1 VRPPVAICKDHGVLP
16 YLGRILP
23 PTSLERRLVVQSV
36 LSAFATGSFLTGTA
50 VFFTQIVGLSA
61 SQVGLGLSLSG
72 LVVFALSVPAGRLA
86 DRIGARRL
94 WLIASVLEALAYLA
108 FPAVRGFAAFAI
120 LMAVL
125 GTIETAAR
133 SGRGAYWLVIFER
146 ETRVR
151 GMAYMRSARNIG
163 YTLGAAAGGFAL
175 AIGTRPAII
184 AVPLLTAF
192 LLVVNAVLISRMPD
206 VRRSAGADLEAV
218 IERVRPEAAAGGV
231 PGLRNAGFVVLGL
244 ASGVLGTN
252 QVLLNIVVPLWLVER
267 TDAPHIL
274 LAWLFGTN
282 TVMAVLLQ
290 VRAARGADTVAGCL
304 RLTRWCAWSF
314 VLSCVLIA
322 VTHDTVG
329 WVSIVLI
336 WAGHVTITGAEL
348 WQSAA
353 SWGFLSE
360 LSDPS
365 RLGEYQ
371 GVFQLGWQA
380 AAIIGPALFT
390 WLAMEQGAVGWAV
403 IAAIAVAAAA
413 VSHPAA
419 RIAEARLQREAVAE
433 PAVRHTVRPQ

>member
-1 VRPPVAICKDHGVLP
+1 VLP
-16 YLGRILP
+16 ILGRILP

-50 VFFTQIVGLSA
+50 VFFTRIVGLSA

-108 FPAVRGFAAFAI
+108 FPMVRGFLVFAI

-175 AIGTRPAII
+175 AIGTREAII

-192 LLVVNAVLISRMPD
+192 LLLLDVVLISRMPD
-206 VRRSAGADLEAV
+206 VRRDLEAG
-218 IERVRPEAAAGGV
+218 IDAEDDSEESPATSGV
-231 PGLRNAGFVVLGL
+231 PGLRNTGFVVLGL
-244 ASGVLGTN
+244 ANGILGTN
-252 QVLLNIVVPLWLVER
+252 QVLLNVVVPLWLVER
-267 TDAPHIL
+267 TDAPHTL

-304 RLTRWCAWSF
+304 RLTRWCGWSF
-314 VLSCVLIA
+314 VLSCLLIA

-329 WVSIVLI
+329 WVSILLI

-353 SWGFLSE
+353 AWGFLSE
-360 LSDPS
+360 LSDPD

-380 AAIIGPALFT
+380 ASIIAPGLFT
-390 WLAMEQGAVGWAV
+390 WLAMEQGAIGWAV
-403 IAAIAVAAAA
+403 IATIAVVAAV

-419 RIAEARLQREAVAE
+419 RVAAARLQRASVVALGSPE
-433 PAVRHTVRPQ
+433 VTLAD

>member
-1 VRPPVAICKDHGVLP
+1 VRPPVVLCKDHGVLP

-61 SQVGLGLSLSG
+61 SKVGLGLSLSG

-94 WLIASVLEALAYLA
+94 WLIASVLEAVAYLA
-108 FPAVRGFAAFAI
+108 FPMVRGFVAFAI

-125 GTIETAAR
+125 GIIETAAR

-146 ETRVR
+146 ENRVR

-192 LLVVNAVLISRMPD
+192 LLVINAVLISRMPD
-206 VRRSAGADLEAV
+206 VRRSAEADPAGEVAD
-218 IERVRPEAAAGGV
+218 PEPVAGGV

-244 ASGVLGTN
+244 ASGILGTN
-252 QVLLNIVVPLWLVER
+252 QVLLNVVVPLWLVER

-290 VRAARGADTVAGCL
+290 VRAARGADTIAGCL
-304 RLTRWCAWSF
+304 RLTRWCDWSF
-314 VLSCVLIA
+314 VLSCLLIA

-348 WQSAA
+348 WQSAS

-360 LSDPS
+360 LSDPL

-380 AAIIGPALFT
+380 AAIVGPALFT

-413 VSHPAA
+413 ISHPAA
-419 RIAEARLQREAVAE
+419 RAAEARLQREPSVTLA
-433 PAVRHTVRPQ
+433 R